1 MLVRDLTDGQD
12 LDQVLLVRACEPRT
26 RRDGT
31 PLLKLSLGDRS
42 GRVGAVVRDPGPE
55 LRELCQVGRA
65 VHVRGRYELHP
76 QRKQRTKSSPKWFAP
91 VMVALMVIGIGI
103 IVWNFFRNNGS
114 SFDPGVMW
122 LGLGV
127 LAAGFFG
134 ISFWK

>member
-1 MLVRDLTDGQD
+1 MP
-12 LDQVLLVRACEPRT
+12 ES
-26 RRDGT
+26 
-31 PLLKLSLGDRS
+31 K
-42 GRVGAVVRDPGPE
+42 GRKKTAGK
-55 LRELCQVGRA
+55 
-65 VHVRGRYELHP
+65 RYELHP

-91 VMVALMVIGIGI
+91 AMVALMIIGIGI
-103 IVWNFFRNNGS
+103 IVWNFFRSEN

>member
-1 MLVRDLTDGQD
+1 MPESKG
-12 LDQVLLVRACEPRT
+12 
-26 RRDGT
+26 RR
-31 PLLKLSLGDRS
+31 KAANR
-42 GRVGAVVRDPGPE
+42 
-55 LRELCQVGRA
+55 
-65 VHVRGRYELHP
+65 RYELHP
-76 QRKQRTKSSPKWFAP
+76 QRKQRSKSSPAWFAP

-103 IVWNFFRNNGS
+103 IVWNFFRNNGA